1 MCRVNRHKTDMPFKK
16 GNKLG
21 RHGRQNPPGG
31 RPTKIQAEIKK
42 AATEIAREFIEDH
55 VQDFLDSYLDL
66 GKGKVIERLD
76 KKGNVVQLV
85 MLDPATVRH
94 AIDKFIPPIEKHE
107 RSGEIGVRPW
117 TVDVDPRLKKKK

>member
-1 MCRVNRHKTDMPFKK
+1 MPFKK
-16 GNKLG
+16 GNNLG

-76 KKGNVVQLV
+76 KDGKIVKLI

-94 AIDKFIPPIEKHE
+94 ARRRAYPGRTGRRDW
-107 RSGEIGVRPW
+107 RRAQGS
-117 TVDVDPRLKKKK
+117 TLPRLLEVRA

>member
-1 MCRVNRHKTDMPFKK
+1 MKPSYRVNRHKTDMPFKK

-21 RHGRQNPPGG
+21 RHGRQNPAGG

-94 AIDKFIPPIEKHE
+94 AIDNFTPPIEKH
-107 RSGEIGVRPW
+107 
-117 TVDVDPRLKKKK
+117 